1 MGMIQRKQTIRFLD
15 HFLIMLDVPQS
26 EFLDIA
32 HDHNNSS
39 VAAFQHIYLAL
50 QGIGYWRVL
59 TPHGTTV
66 KHGERWRHISPTT
79 LAQSNKKFGSNSL
92 NFGSKFLSQRLCQG
106 SMFGQWLIKGCGLY
120 NVVWSLSLGLLGL
133 LLIIPCTAIYP

>member
-39 VAAFQHIYLAL
+39 VAAFQCF
-50 QGIGYWRVL
+50 
-59 TPHGTTV
+59 P
-66 KHGERWRHISPTT
+66 
-79 LAQSNKKFGSNSL
+79 SL
-92 NFGSKFLSQRLCQG
+92 PFK
-106 SMFGQWLIKGCGLY
+106 
-120 NVVWSLSLGLLGL
+120 
-133 LLIIPCTAIYP
+133 